1 MESRSL
7 RWFLRIISGAV
18 LLFLYVPLVVVVLYA
33 FTKSSTATWPPQ
45 LFTLKWFTTAWHNPQ
60 IPARSRTRSS
70 SASLRR

>member
-33 FTKSSTATWPPQ
+33 FTKSSTATWPP
-45 LFTLKWFTTAWHNPQ
+45 AVVHD
-60 IPARSRTRSS
+60 
-70 SASLRR
+70 